1 VDDALVIHHEAEKEL
16 RKIDYFFA
24 MKPDSIGDPNVYLGA
39 KLREVR
45 LPNGVSCWSMSAS
58 KYVQTSVENVER
70 YLLEHY
76 DGRKLLKKVSEPL
89 QRDYRPE
96 MDTSPELDAGSANYF
111 QSLIGI
117 LRWMV
122 ELGRIDMIAEV
133 SMLSSHLAC
142 PREGHLEAVFHIF
155 SWLKVQHNRRL
166 AFDPTY
172 PDVDLEDFE
181 FQDWTEQYGD
191 IKEAIPPNAPEPR
204 GKVVDIRLFV
214 DSDHAGDGRDRRS
227 RSCYFIFVNKT
238 IVNWFS
244 KKQATVETSVF
255 GAEFVAMKLAMES
268 NRALRYKL
276 RMMGVPIDGQSYA
289 YGDNMSVIHNTQRP
303 ESTLKKKSHQ
313 ICFHAIRESVA
324 MGEMLTAHI
333 PMALNPADIGTKL
346 IPPGYKRDSLV
357 DLLLWDTGTGDHLH
371 EVEK

>member
-1 VDDALVIHHEAEKEL
+1 MAEPALMRSMFVRMGCPQATATALTDDQS
-16 RKIDYFFA
+16 IDGL
-24 MKPDSIGDPNVYLGA
+24 D
-39 KLREVR
+39 
-45 LPNGVSCWSMSAS
+45 
-58 KYVQTSVENVER
+58 
-70 YLLEHY
+70 
-76 DGRKLLKKVSEPL
+76 LLKRLDK
-89 QRDYRPE
+89 E
-96 MDTSPELDAGSANYF
+96 MINDMCKTIRRRTRNVAGQVVPFELS
-111 QSLIGI
+111 I
-117 LRWMV
+117 LAD
-122 ELGRIDMIAEV
+122 DMIAEV